1 MGSSAYNPTM
11 VGRLARDVFGAL
23 VGRLGARPLVLLR
36 GDGRRKARA
45 RVGGGGGGGGG
56 SLTIASSR

>member
-1 MGSSAYNPTM
+1 M

-23 VGRLGARPLVLLR
+23 VGRLGARPLVPSR